1 MKIANVL
8 LFSFCVGVLF
18 SCKEEGKPS
27 LSIGSISIEVTPF
40 GHFGNQIINEYILT
54 NQNGVQVGVIN
65 YGGAISRLIVPDKD
79 GNLEDIVTGF
89 TSLDGF
95 LQTNNPYFGA
105 LIGRYANRIGNASF
119 SLNGREYR
127 LESND
132 NANSLHGGRKGFD
145 KVYWDVTIPVGDSS
159 LLLTYT
165 SPDGEEGYPGNLQ
178 VEVMYTLTASNAL
191 KIKYKAMSD
200 QSTPINLTSH
210 AYFNLSAWKEN
221 NILSHELTINSRF
234 YTPVNQYLIPT
245 GEILPVD
252 GTPMDFRQSK
262 SIGKEISQVEGG
274 FDHNWV
280 LDKEIGEL
288 VWAAILYE
296 KGSGRQMEV
305 WTDAP
310 GIQFYSGNF
319 LDGTLNYT
327 KNNLTYHKH
336 SALCLETQH
345 FPDSPN
351 HPEFPS
357 TLLHP
362 GQEYRHTCIYKFS
375 TR

>member
-1 MKIANVL
+1 MKITKVFL
-8 LFSFCVGVLF
+8 LSLSAGVLF

-27 LSIGSISIEVTPF
+27 SSPGGNSIVVSPF
-40 GHFGNQIINEYILT
+40 GHFENQTINEYLLT
-54 NQNGVQVGVIN
+54 NKNGMQVGVIN
-65 YGGAISRLIVPDKD
+65 YGGAITKIIVPDKE
-79 GNLEDIVTGF
+79 GNFEDIVTGF
-89 TSLDGF
+89 ATMEGF

-119 SLNGREYR
+119 SLNGREFR
-127 LESND
+127 LEAND
-132 NANSLHGGRKGFD
+132 NANSLHGGLKGFD
-145 KVYWDVTIPVGDSS
+145 KVYWEVILPAGDSS
-159 LLLTYT
+159 ILLSY
-165 SPDGEEGYPGNLQ
+165 SSADGEEGYPGNVQ
-178 VEVMYTLTASNAL
+178 VEVVYTLTAENAL
-191 KIKYKAMSD
+191 KIEYKATTD

-210 AYFNLSAWKEN
+210 AYFNLSAWKQN
-221 NILSHELTINSRF
+221 DILSHELALNARF

-245 GEILPVD
+245 GEMRSVD

-262 SIGKEISQVEGG
+262 TIGRDISRVEGG

-280 LDKEIGEL
+280 LDKDLGEMK
-288 VWAAILYE
+288 WAAILYD
-296 KGSGRQMEV
+296 KDSGRQMEV

-319 LDGTLNYT
+319 LDGTLSHT
-327 KNNLTYHKH
+327 KDNLIYQKH

-351 HPEFPS
+351 RPEFPS
-357 TLLHP
+357 TLLNP
-362 GQEYRHTCIYKFS
+362 GEVYRHTCIYKFS